1 LAFQT
6 QVVGRTLVAAAAITL
21 FGAMLA
27 IPRASDTPSPLSV
40 EAAPNGYEA
49 PASVAL
55 IALAETVDT
64 SVVDAPP
71 VGDAPIAETGEAEP
85 AVQTIAD
92 TPVAAVTGAVAESSA
107 GQSADVGRAPEPAQN
122 QGPTYHTIQ
131 PGENLRSIAVTFS
144 QSVDAIAAANGIGDP
159 DSIQAGRQLF
169 IPAPGANPTPPQ
181 RQRAP
186 GTSQEVFIAQVVPG
200 AQQSQKLTGVPASV
214 TIAQAILES
223 FWGTSYLA
231 KEANNLFGVKAHTKP
246 GPAGVVWIDAWEV
259 EDGVS
264 VTRSEPF
271 RKYNSVAES
280 IVDHGMFFVE
290 NRRYRSAL
298 AAADDPKEFAR
309 RINIAGYAT
318 DPAYAGK
325 LISFMDRYNLYQY
338 DAY

>member
-1 LAFQT
+1 VLPAGDAPNADAGEAEIEAQT
-6 QVVGRTLVAAAAITL
+6 IAETIDAAVPVAAAEAR
-21 FGAMLA
+21 AEQLA
-27 IPRASDTPSPLSV
+27 
-40 EAAPNGYEA
+40 
-49 PASVAL
+49 
-55 IALAETVDT
+55 
-64 SVVDAPP
+64 DA
-71 VGDAPIAETGEAEP
+71 
-85 AVQTIAD
+85 
-92 TPVAAVTGAVAESSA
+92 
-107 GQSADVGRAPEPAQN
+107 GRAPEPAQN
-122 QGPTYHTIQ
+122 QGPAYHTIQ
-131 PGENLRSIAVTFS
+131 PGENLRSIAAKFS
-144 QSVDAIAAANGIGDP
+144 QSVDAIAAANGIGDL

-169 IPAPGANPTPPQ
+169 IPAPGSNPTPPQ

-186 GTSQEVFIAQVVPG
+186 GTSQEVFIAQIVPG

-259 EDGVS
+259 EDGVN

-290 NRRYRSAL
+290 NRRYHSAL
-298 AAADDPKEFAR
+298 AVADDPKEFAR

-325 LISFMDRYNLYQY
+325 LISYMDRYNLYQY
-338 DAY
+338 DVY